1 MRIFR
6 SQESVLLVFITGK
19 MCNTILQRF
28 FYKSFDKEVSATHS
42 HFSHRSH
49 CVVTTFIRKTFC
61 NYAWCISLNFFV
73 YALPMRL
80 VVQYK
85 EQDLQKPESTWRDV
99 SLSRD
104 ERIFESR
111 CYFFCCFFCQ
121 TIVSVPCVV
130 RAVETNL
137 FLTTVCL
144 TRTVMEFSVSILRS
158 IDIYVWQVL
167 YAVWSLLKL
176 RVVGNFRSS
185 SKKANA
191 IKMCVPLQIITRHW
205 EKFSQFFFFPG
216 WWTVGCILR
225 EMARRD
231 AWKWHW
237 AFHI

>member
-1 MRIFR
+1 
-6 SQESVLLVFITGK
+6 
-19 MCNTILQRF
+19 
-28 FYKSFDKEVSATHS
+28 
-42 HFSHRSH
+42 
-49 CVVTTFIRKTFC
+49 
-61 NYAWCISLNFFV
+61 
-73 YALPMRL
+73 MRL

-85 EQDLQKPESTWRDV
+85 EGDLQKPESTWRDV
-99 SLSRD
+99 FLCRD

-121 TIVSVPCVV
+121 SIVSVPCVV
-130 RAVETNL
+130 RAVETNS

-167 YAVWSLLKL
+167 YAVRSLLKL
-176 RVVGNFRSS
+176 RVVGNFRIA

-205 EKFSQFFFFPG
+205 EKFSQFFFLPG

-231 AWKWHW
+231 PCKWHW
-237 AFHI
+237 AVHI